1 MFTLDRCTDKE
12 DLVRLGLDVGWG
24 VCEGG
29 PPGSAFHKY

>member
-1 MFTLDRCTDKE
+1 MFTWDRCTDKE

-29 PPGSAFHKY
+29 GASWIRIS